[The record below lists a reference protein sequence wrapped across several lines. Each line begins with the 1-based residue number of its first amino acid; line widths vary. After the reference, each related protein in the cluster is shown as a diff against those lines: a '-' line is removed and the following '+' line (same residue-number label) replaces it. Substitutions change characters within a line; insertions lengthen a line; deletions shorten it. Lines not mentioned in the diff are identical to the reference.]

1 MKTNLEKMK
10 EIFAPQPPSPVA
22 ENSAAAQS
30 VPAGSADPS
39 KAELKTQPP
48 EIHSPAAPTAAPNT
62 DSANNLPPADMP
74 APVVQPARA
83 GRMKNQIQKPA
94 TVHRLKQSGKWAVL
108 VTLVEP
114 RELEGKMR
122 SGRQKFERQTQ
133 ALANDLC
140 VEINN
145 CLFGKEL
152 ARQLSPRE
160 VDAAK
165 KLFWELLEPKHPDW
179 IENLDKLVGFCERAQ
194 FRLDQQRI
202 PTVAEAA
209 RIYWFEHV
217 AGLERETRYNTRWV
231 IAFLLPAFGHLQPA
245 EMTDQAVLDL
255 AYGKEPLPFMRTS
268 GQPGQTKE
276 EADACLWDTLVTSGS
291 KRPWSNNSLHQ
302 FLTRARAFKNW
313 MHASKDPQTQTL
325 RNWCPASTIVTSRP
339 DEIARI
345 NNQQAAGSKQAVDWE
360 CRQKPALT
368 IPQVQALIDVAWVAW
383 GGKFAPFYVHA
394 LWCGSRAKEIQR
406 TSTESFDSKDGVLFV
421 SAAAAKTDKGR
432 ESQLHDN
439 AIIMV
444 EALRQGGRYTNAGLK
459 PSPTQR
465 TAIHIL
471 AGFNSNDKQANRLAG
486 TIRRQLLRQG
496 IVLPEYNWGSP
507 FPANSLRRTALSMHY
522 KLFQNVY
529 STTGWGGNS
538 PGIFK
543 EYYKRLVTKDDARQ
557 FWLMLPTW
565 LTKDSVIEVTLPT
578 GHKLDSAMTPSVT
591 CGVSTAGAAME
602 KLHTE
607 MSQARV
613 DWYRKRKKKNKDDFK
628 KRLLAKQAADR
639 PAADSL
645 PMECP

>member
-1 MKTNLEKMK
+1 MT
-10 EIFAPQPPSPVA
+10 AP
-22 ENSAAAQS
+22 
-30 VPAGSADPS
+30 
-39 KAELKTQPP
+39 
-48 EIHSPAAPTAAPNT
+48 I
-62 DSANNLPPADMP
+62 
-74 APVVQPARA
+74 VQPSRA

-114 RELEGKMR
+114 RELEGRMR

-152 ARQLSPRE
+152 ARQLNPHE
-160 VDAAK
+160 IELAK

-179 IENLDKLVGFCERAQ
+179 IENLDKLVGFCENAQ
-194 FRLDQQRI
+194 FRLDRQRI

-209 RIYWFEHV
+209 KIYWFEHV
-217 AGLERETRYNTRWV
+217 AGLESETRYNTRWV
-231 IAFLLPAFGHLQPA
+231 IAFLLPAFGRLQPV

-255 AYGKEPLPFMRTS
+255 AHGKEPLPFMRTS

-276 EADACLWDTLVTSGS
+276 EADASLWDTLVTSGS
-291 KRPWSNNSLHQ
+291 KRPWSNSTLRN

-313 MHASKDPQTQTL
+313 MHASKDPITQTV
-325 RNWCPASTIVTSRP
+325 RDWCPASTIVAPRL

-345 NNQQAAGSKQAVDWE
+345 KNQQTAGSKNAVDWE

-421 SAAAAKTDKGR
+421 PAAAAKTDKGR

-444 EALRQGGRYTNAGLK
+444 EALRKSGLYTGDGLK
-459 PSPTQR
+459 PSRNQR
-465 TAIHIL
+465 AAIHIL
-471 AGFNSNDKQANRLAG
+471 AGFNSNCKQAISLAR

-496 IVLPEYNWGSP
+496 IVLPEYNWGSR
-507 FPANSLRRTALSMHY
+507 FPVNSLRRTALSMHY
-522 KLFQNVY
+522 KSFQNVY

-565 LTKDSVIEVTLPT
+565 LTKDSVIEVNLPA
-578 GHKLDSAMTPSVT
+578 GHKLDSAMTPNVT

-613 DWYRKRKKKNKDDFK
+613 NWNRKRKQKNMNDYK
-628 KRLLAKQAADR
+628 KRLAAQQGADLT
-639 PAADSL
+639 AADSL
-645 PMECP
+645 ECP